1 METLI
6 LGLAALAALVLQ
18 QVFHSRLIKD
28 LNTRLMSKSLEE
40 FQYFTETYKKD
51 IKIKEKALE
60 KAIKEEDEETED
72 INAGNEA
79 TDKFLRDV
87 EEDFDA
93 SEIDIEK
100 LKESIRGEEKDES
113 NI

>member
-1 METLI
+1 MEI
-6 LGLAALAALVLQ
+6 MVLGIAAIAALVLQ

-51 IKIKEKALE
+51 IKRQNKVMD
-60 KAIKEEDEETED
+60 KAIKEEDEVD
-72 INAGNEA
+72 VNAGDEVTA
-79 TDKFLRDV
+79 KFLRDV

-93 SEIDIEK
+93 NEVDMNK
-100 LKESIRGEEKDES
+100 LKASIRSEEKDEP
-113 NI
+113 ND